1 MERWKHWKDQDGGLN
16 FLDEVM
22 LQKTIPERCL
32 SNRRYSTIFDN
43 HYSYLFSRSAA
54 LMLIPYLEL
63 MELMIPVVGEYELG
77 QLISL
82 RNDDSLN

>member
-1 MERWKHWKDQDGGLN
+1 
-16 FLDEVM
+16 
-22 LQKTIPERCL
+22 
-32 SNRRYSTIFDN
+32 
-43 HYSYLFSRSAA
+43 
-54 LMLIPYLEL
+54 MLIPYLEL